1 MSSCCTLGCTML
13 LLSALPA
20 SALPTQQL
28 QLPTF
33 VSSHMALQ
41 RQPHHARLW
50 GWTAPGRTVTVT
62 LDNNYSSPVRG
73 VANASGSWQVD
84 LPPQPAGAG
93 HTIAISD
100 GNASSTRTLV
110 DVAFGD
116 IYLCSGQSNMEFSVN
131 GAFNASSE
139 IADSINYPNLRLATV
154 RKAVADSPI
163 VHAKSKANYSW
174 ARSGPAAMVGAAGP
188 QFSYF
193 SATCY
198 FFGREVYKALG
209 GKVPIG
215 LVASDWGGQ
224 RVECFSSADAL
235 ADTTCGGTR
244 PAGSLEHIAAA
255 AAEEEE
261 EEEDDDE
268 EDEED
273 EDQVEVSKGPEPN
286 PGPSQLWNAM
296 IFPLLPMRFAGAVW
310 YQGESNAG
318 GPISYACRFP
328 AMIADWRAKFDLPD
342 LSFFYVSLAAYHDNR
357 FAELRSAQDAAL
369 QLPRVGRALAIDIG
383 DPSSPEGSIHPRRK
397 QEVGRRLALAA
408 RAIQYAERG
417 GLVYDGPVVSSVRLT
432 ATGATLGFEVGTADG
447 LHLVGTAAC
456 TVCCGQSPF
465 EVLLSNGMWARANAS
480 VDAKLREVH
489 LTSAASPFLGIRLEW
504 EGYPQCSLS
513 NGRGGPDGHKSLAAG
528 PFEWCAYPTGEGA
541 WTGAACSPTNPN
553 SIYYPASHVPSI
565 AAVDYRLWGAAG
577 TGRARTDARCTKINW
592 RSGNPG
598 TVGYIGISHSI
609 VLTSAH
615 ALDSVSLA
623 FRYVA
628 GYTPTAG
635 QHKKAS
641 TVSVQLVDGH
651 GQLLRTLFTS
661 PSLGNYSYDVFRGFS
676 PPINVS
682 ATGLNLRM
690 DGAVAIALM
699 VVNNERNLQ
708 IPLDDKAGGWNVALG
723 WV

>member
-154 RKAVADSPI
+154 RKAVADSPV

-244 PAGSLEHIAAA
+244 PAGSRYSTYCSCVASWLSKSEFLKIFFTLISDSPSKPGGLAGMPNSGCTGSSK
-255 AAEEEE
+255 
-261 EEEDDDE
+261 
-268 EDEED
+268 
-273 EDQVEVSKGPEPN
+273 VSIGGAKY
-286 PGPSQLWNAM
+286 SSML
-296 IFPLLPMRFAGAVW
+296 IFFSATALCM
-310 YQGESNAG
+310 
-318 GPISYACRFP
+318 
-328 AMIADWRAKFDLPD
+328 
-342 LSFFYVSLAAYHDNR
+342 LSF
-357 FAELRSAQDAAL
+357 
-369 QLPRVGRALAIDIG
+369 
-383 DPSSPEGSIHPRRK
+383 
-397 QEVGRRLALAA
+397 
-408 RAIQYAERG
+408 
-417 GLVYDGPVVSSVRLT
+417 
-432 ATGATLGFEVGTADG
+432 
-447 LHLVGTAAC
+447 
-456 TVCCGQSPF
+456 
-465 EVLLSNGMWARANAS
+465 
-480 VDAKLREVH
+480 
-489 LTSAASPFLGIRLEW
+489 TSESCP
-504 EGYPQCSLS
+504 
-513 NGRGGPDGHKSLAAG
+513 
-528 PFEWCAYPTGEGA
+528 
-541 WTGAACSPTNPN
+541 
-553 SIYYPASHVPSI
+553 PSI
-565 AAVDYRLWGAAG
+565 A
-577 TGRARTDARCTKINW
+577 
-592 RSGNPG
+592 
-598 TVGYIGISHSI
+598 
-609 VLTSAH
+609 
-615 ALDSVSLA
+615 
-623 FRYVA
+623 
-628 GYTPTAG
+628 
-635 QHKKAS
+635 
-641 TVSVQLVDGH
+641 
-651 GQLLRTLFTS
+651 
-661 PSLGNYSYDVFRGFS
+661 
-676 PPINVS
+676 
-682 ATGLNLRM
+682 
-690 DGAVAIALM
+690 
-699 VVNNERNLQ
+699 
-708 IPLDDKAGGWNVALG
+708 
-723 WV
+723 